1 MAKKMNFAE
10 KSKKRADVHTCPVC
24 GTPILY
30 VKHIKAQRS
39 DTNAW
44 KFRAQNTGVCKCNEA
59 EIYG

>member
-24 GTPILY
+24 GVPILY
-30 VKHIKAQRS
+30 VKHVKALRDS
-39 DTNAW
+39 GAW

-59 EIYG
+59 EIYS